1 MYLICNDYLGEN
13 RLIELVLALFRTS
26 CAETETQQFSTN
38 NTINC
43 IINSDLLVESWR
55 VSGRANTLSITSIHS
70 SLSDSVC
77 ADKLYIRSGVVKA
90 NEKPWSFTP
99 ADTPIRMLYPSN
111 ASPNIF

>member
-26 CAETETQQFSTN
+26 CAE
-38 NTINC
+38 I
-43 IINSDLLVESWR
+43 VESWR

-111 ASPNIF
+111 ASPIIF